1 MIFSCTFM
9 PMTGMFSKMSSDG
22 DSIGGRLA
30 LVAWCV
36 YFLPVGILSFLH
48 FRKKIRYLLLK
59 RPGRKTQI
67 MIKIYGMPTCPY
79 CDYVHQQIIG
89 REDEFKYINIGE
101 NIRNMSAFTRLR
113 DTSPVFD
120 RCKEIG
126 DVGIPA
132 FVFED
137 GRISI
142 DPADAGLIDYG
153 SPDACSIEDH
163 KSGRKGC

>member
-1 MIFSCTFM
+1 MRRAGACLNQSVFIKGMKNGISMIWEDKAQRM
-9 PMTGMFSKMSSDG
+9 EDNN
-22 DSIGGRLA
+22 
-30 LVAWCV
+30 
-36 YFLPVGILSFLH
+36 
-48 FRKKIRYLLLK
+48 
-59 RPGRKTQI
+59 

-89 REDEFKYINIGE
+89 RENEFTYINIGE

-120 RCKEIG
+120 HCKEIG

-142 DPADAGLIDYG
+142 DPADAGLIEYG
-153 SPDACSIEDH
+153 TPNACSIEDH
-163 KSGRKGC
+163 KNGRKGC